1 MYHKEKEFSAS
12 PVTSFICDPCH
23 SCRAGGAL
31 CAFSALES
39 CSLFSPP
46 APLSRFGRPG
56 GQQGRRKEGGVSVV
70 RRMEVEGND
79 GV

>member
-1 MYHKEKEFSAS
+1 M
-12 PVTSFICDPCH
+12 CL
-23 SCRAGGAL
+23 L
-31 CAFSALES
+31 CPGV
-39 CSLFSPP
+39 LFSFQP
-46 APLSRFGRPG
+46 SSSSRRFGRPG